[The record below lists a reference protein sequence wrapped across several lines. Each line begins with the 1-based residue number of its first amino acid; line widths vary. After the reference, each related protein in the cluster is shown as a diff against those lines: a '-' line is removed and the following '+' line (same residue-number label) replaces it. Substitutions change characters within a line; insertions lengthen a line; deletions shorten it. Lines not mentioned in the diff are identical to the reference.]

1 MRISFAATLRPA
13 RSTSETPMPDELE
26 LLDVLLRHGVSFVI
40 IGGHAVN
47 FHGYGRATEDTDIVW
62 HRSPEAEQKLFRALT
77 AMDAR
82 YIAKEI
88 DPATGIERTY
98 PVTLP
103 FIQTSRLMM
112 LWTKYGFLDLF
123 DYVPGLP
130 NEDVRQLLSTSIEA
144 GGIRYVSLPWLRQMK
159 QASART
165 KDRLDL
171 ENLPD

>member
-1 MRISFAATLRPA
+1 
-13 RSTSETPMPDELE
+13 MPDELE
-26 LLDVLLRHGVSFVI
+26 LFGVLQRHGVPFVI

-62 HRSPEAEQKLFRALT
+62 HRSPEAERNMLLALT
-77 AMDAR
+77 DMDAR

-103 FIQTSRLMM
+103 FIQASRLMM

-123 DYVPGLP
+123 DYLPGLP
-130 NEDVRQLLSTSIEA
+130 HVDVRQLLTTSIEA
-144 GGIRYVSLPWLRQMK
+144 GGVRYVSLPLLRQMK
-159 QASART
+159 HASART

-171 ENLPD
+171 ENLPE